1 MSLFKPTIAALVSLA
16 SVMLL
21 TGCWRSGVPVDN
33 AMEPYASDRGA
44 VRLPDGRLLNIVCMG
59 RGSPTVILTAGL
71 GDFTGWAWSAV
82 QAGMAKSTR
91 VCAWDRPGF
100 GLSDGSPAPQTV
112 ATTVADLEAALAIGE
127 IDGPYV
133 MVGHSLGAYETL
145 LFTDRHRDEVAGMVL
160 IDPSF
165 PGQFSAEQAEPQS
178 PGRSDTDTEA
188 DPTAHLRK
196 CAANIRSGELDHDTP
211 DPDKCLAFPLVIPP
225 VMSEALREKTLGNPL
240 QYETQASFNSSGPES
255 SRLVVDPNRDYGAM
269 PLTVLSALWEPRIP
283 RVILKVLSP
292 ELAPDHERIDRGHQ
306 ALAALSTNGV
316 HQRVPDTGHYIQKD
330 QPRVVID
337 AVEKVV
343 REVRTAGN

>member
-1 MSLFKPTIAALVSLA
+1 MKVFALLA
-16 SVMLL
+16 IVMLSS
-21 TGCWRSGVPVDN
+21 GCWQSGPPVDY
-33 AMEPYASDRGA
+33 AMEPYASDRDA
-44 VRLPDGRLLNIVCMG
+44 VRLPDGRLLNVVCMG

-112 ATTVADLEAALAIGE
+112 ATTVADIEAALTIGK

-165 PGQFSAEQAEPQS
+165 PGQFSVKLSEPQA
-178 PGRSDTDTEA
+178 PGRSDAEA
-188 DPTAHLRK
+188 DATAYLRK
-196 CAANIRSGELDHDTP
+196 CAANIRSGELGHDTS

-225 VMSEALREKTLGNPL
+225 VMSEALKEKTLGNPL

-283 RVILKVLSP
+283 RSILKVLSP
-292 ELAPDHERIDRGHQ
+292 ELAPEHERIDRGHQ
-306 ALAALSTNGV
+306 ALAALSINGV
-316 HQRVPDTGHYIQKD
+316 RQRVPDTGHYVQKD
-330 QPRVVID
+330 QPQVVID

-343 REVRTAGN
+343 REAREAGN

>member
-1 MSLFKPTIAALVSLA
+1 MKIFTLLA
-16 SVMLL
+16 IVMLL
-21 TGCWRSGVPVDN
+21 TGCWQSGPPVDY

-44 VRLPDGRLLNIVCMG
+44 VRLPDGRSLNVVCMG
-59 RGSPTVILTAGL
+59 RGSPTIILTAGL

-100 GLSDGSPAPQTV
+100 GLSDGSPASQNV
-112 ATTVADLEAALAIGE
+112 ATTMADLEAALAIGK

-133 MVGHSLGAYETL
+133 MVGHSFGAYETL

-165 PGQFSAEQAEPQS
+165 PGQFSVKPAGKS
-178 PGRSDTDTEA
+178 DTEA
-188 DPTAHLRK
+188 DRTAYLRK
-196 CAANIRSGELDHDTP
+196 CAANIRSGELNDDTS

-225 VMSEALREKTLGNPL
+225 VMSEALKEKTLGSPL
-240 QYETQASFNSSGPES
+240 QYETQSSFNSSGPES

-269 PLTVLSALWEPRIP
+269 PLIVLSALWEPRIP
-283 RVILKVLSP
+283 RVILDVLSP
-292 ELAPDHERIDRGHQ
+292 ELAHDHERIDRGQQ
-306 ALAALSTNGV
+306 ALAALSINGV

-330 QPRVVID
+330 QPQVVID

-343 REVRTAGN
+343 SEARAAGN